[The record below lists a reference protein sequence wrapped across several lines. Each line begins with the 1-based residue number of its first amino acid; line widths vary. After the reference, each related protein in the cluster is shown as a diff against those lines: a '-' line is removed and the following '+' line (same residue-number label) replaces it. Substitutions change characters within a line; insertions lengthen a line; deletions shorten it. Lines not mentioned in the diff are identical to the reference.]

1 MKDFY
6 KILGVK
12 ENASEE
18 EIRARWIELIKR
30 YHPDLGK
37 TDEGRDA
44 KIKEINEAY
53 EVLKDDSKRLDY
65 DLDRTLRKSLVEKM
79 QSRKERRFHIQKIIV
94 PAGIILLF
102 FIVGLIVLRWSH
114 IAKLPKSEVPYEID
128 ILLEKKTASQIPP
141 AKAES
146 KMISI
151 PTPPSASV
159 KDELERKKEPS
170 RKILPKSEA
179 PVTVAKGIPN
189 EIGKEIPQ
197 EKTAIAEKESK
208 EKVEL
213 VPQVVMKSEMPAKAE
228 LPKQVSRELPKE
240 VSKEVPE
247 DSKEVPSEIN
257 QVLPQESAKMD
268 QPKSA
273 VMEPPPP
280 PKTEIMANV
289 EQARPASLPFPP
301 LFAEEDEVKQF
312 FADYRDRYTQ
322 KDIDRFISL
331 FSIRAIHNQK
341 DGFDRIRKI
350 YTNFFDQSEEL
361 KFRLEDTN
369 IEIYQNIVEVKARF
383 RVDQI
388 LKKSGGEKVWRGNI
402 RWLLMREEGALKIL
416 SLDYRNEKIP

>member
-18 EIRARWIELIKR
+18 QIRARWIELTKR

-37 TDEGRDA
+37 TDEGGDA

-53 EVLKDDSKRLDY
+53 EVLKDDFKRLDY
-65 DLDRTLRKSLVEKM
+65 DLDRVLKESLARKD
-79 QSRKERRFHIQKIIV
+79 QSRNERRIHIQKIIL
-94 PAGIILLF
+94 PAGILVLCL
-102 FIVGLIVLRWSH
+102 IVGLVIFIWFPV
-114 IAKLPKSEVPYEID
+114 AVPPKSGVLYQMD
-128 ILLEKKTASQIPP
+128 KVLEKKSASELPP
-141 AKAES
+141 AKTKLES
-146 KMISI
+146 
-151 PTPPSASV
+151 PPPSLS
-159 KDELERKKEPS
+159 P
-170 RKILPKSEA
+170 P
-179 PVTVAKGIPN
+179 
-189 EIGKEIPQ
+189 
-197 EKTAIAEKESK
+197 EKESK
-208 EKVEL
+208 QKEEL

-228 LPKQVSRELPKE
+228 LPKQISRKLPTQ
-240 VSKEVPE
+240 VSKEVPK
-247 DSKEVPSEIN
+247 DSKEVLRQIN

-280 PKTEIMANV
+280 PKTEILAEV

-301 LFAEEDEVKQF
+301 PFAEEDEVKQF

-322 KDIDRFISL
+322 KDIDRFLSL

-388 LKKSGGEKVWRGNI
+388 LKKSGGEKLWRGNI

-416 SLDYRNEKIP
+416 SLDYRNEKTP